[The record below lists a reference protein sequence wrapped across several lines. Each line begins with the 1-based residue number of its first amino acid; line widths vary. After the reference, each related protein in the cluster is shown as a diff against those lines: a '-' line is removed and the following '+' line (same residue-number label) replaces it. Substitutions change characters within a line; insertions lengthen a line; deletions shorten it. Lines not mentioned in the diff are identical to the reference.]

1 MGEAH
6 QCLSHRFTPLFDCKV
21 KTDSSQQ
28 VTRAK
33 NGQKMKVRIQTSKKP
48 SFFPLSPVENT
59 C

>member
-21 KTDSSQQ
+21 KIDSSQR

-33 NGQKMKVRIQTSKKP
+33 NGQKMKVRIQTSKEP

-59 C
+59 G